1 MDHRIQLIC
10 SELEGDLSRGVRI
23 ADLTKVVNLSSSR
36 LQHLFKS
43 ETGRTLA
50 RYLKDAR
57 MEKARLLLDSTFL
70 SVKEIMHRVG
80 VSSDSHFA
88 RDFRE
93 TSGVSPTQYRARNR
107 GIPTGVQ

>member
-10 SELEGDLSRGVRI
+10 SELEGDLSRRVRI
-23 ADLTKVVNLSSSR
+23 TDLTKVVNLSSSR

-57 MEKARLLLDSTFL
+57 MEKARLLLDSAFL
-70 SVKEIMHRVG
+70 SVKEIM
-80 VSSDSHFA
+80 
-88 RDFRE
+88 
-93 TSGVSPTQYRARNR
+93 YRRFYGR
-107 GIPTGVQ
+107 RQP